1 MSSDQPHVELSFELA
16 LSDVLAAQRSA
27 FFRSIPGWVVSIVGV
42 VLAAAALVLG
52 SWSLALEVGL
62 WLVVM
67 GFLLLYFL
75 PRRSFLANPSLRGRQ
90 TWVVGTDGLRFE
102 TTASDGTRLAGGD
115 RNWRSIVR
123 TRESSGAFLLYSAP
137 RFPSALPKR
146 VMEPSQV
153 ADIRALLAANV
164 TKESG

>member
-16 LSDVLAAQRSA
+16 LSDVLAAQRSI
-27 FFRSIPGWVVSIVGV
+27 FFRSMSGWVVSIIGV
-42 VLAAAALVLG
+42 VLGAAALVLG
-52 SWSLALEVGL
+52 SWSFALEVGL

-67 GFLLLYFL
+67 GFLLLYLL

-90 TWVVGTDGLRFE
+90 RWVIGPDGLSFE
-102 TTASDGTRLAGGD
+102 TTASDGTRLAMGERD
-115 RNWRSIVR
+115 WRSVVR
-123 TRESSGAFLLYSAP
+123 TRETSRAFLVYSAP
-137 RFPSALPKR
+137 RLPSAVPKR

-164 TKESG
+164 TKGSG